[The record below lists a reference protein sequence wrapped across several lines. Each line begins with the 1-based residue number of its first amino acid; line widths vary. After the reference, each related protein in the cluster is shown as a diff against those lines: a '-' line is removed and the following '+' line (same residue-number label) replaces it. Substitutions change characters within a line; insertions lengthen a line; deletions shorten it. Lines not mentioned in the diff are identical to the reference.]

1 MTLNKYFKNQLVKS
15 AYSFLGWLGDSD
27 HLKILESLDKSQFY
41 ASEQLRELQLKKLRQ
56 LIHTA
61 FKHSLFWKERFT
73 AIGLE
78 KGDIAK
84 LDSLD
89 KIPVLSKRDI
99 IEHRDQI
106 LIQGADESCLIENKS
121 GGTTGSPLSYY
132 LDHHKAA
139 VREAATLRHNL
150 WSEYKIGDRLA
161 TIWGA
166 TGDFEQKK
174 SLKTMVRE
182 IFWGKHILLDSTNIS
197 EESINDFIVKWKRFR
212 PEILLA
218 YAVSLHF
225 FVKYLKDH
233 AITLS
238 PVRAIISSAEVLTD
252 EAREEVEGYFGARI
266 YERYGCREVSIIAS
280 ECPQHD
286 GLHVNAENLFLE
298 FEPIDDMRDG
308 RQLAKILLTDL
319 ENHVFPFIRYRLGD
333 VALINQNQKPCACG
347 RSLPKIEAVSGRVSE
362 YIKLKNGRYISG
374 TGLTISLLSKAPG
387 ILKTQIIQKSLDKIV
402 LRIVKNDDF
411 DDKSISILK
420 EEFGKLTGDS
430 MNIEFEFP
438 DRIRREKSGKYRLVI
453 SEVND

>member
-1 MTLNKYFKNQLVKS
+1 MALSKYFKNQLVKT

-27 HLKILESLDKSQFY
+27 HLKILEILDKSQFY
-41 ASEQLRELQLKKLRQ
+41 SSEQLRELQLKKLRYLVQ
-56 LIHTA
+56 KALR
-61 FKHSLFWKERFT
+61 HSLFWKERFA

-78 KGDIAK
+78 EGDIAR
-84 LDSLD
+84 LESLD

-99 IEHRDQI
+99 IERRDQI
-106 LIQGADESCLIENKS
+106 LLQGADESCLIENKS

-150 WSEYKIGDRLA
+150 WSGYRIGDRLA

-166 TGDFEQKK
+166 PGDFEKKK
-174 SLKTMVRE
+174 SLKTMARE
-182 IFWGKHILLDSTNIS
+182 IFWGKHILLDSTSIS
-197 EESINDFIVKWKRFR
+197 EESINAFIIKWKKFR

-225 FVKYLKDH
+225 FVKYLKDQ
-233 AITLS
+233 AITLPS
-238 PVRAIISSAEVLTD
+238 VRSIIISAEVLTD
-252 EAREEVEGYFGARI
+252 EARAEIEDYFGAKI

-298 FEPIDDMRDG
+298 FEPIDDMHEG

-333 VALINQNQKPCACG
+333 VVLINHNQKPCACG
-347 RSLPKIEAVSGRVSE
+347 RSLPKIEAVSGRISE
-362 YIKLKNGRYISG
+362 YIKLESGRYISG

-387 ILKTQIIQKSLDKIV
+387 ILKTQIIQKSLDKII

-411 DDKSISILK
+411 DDNSIRILR
-420 EEFGKLTGDS
+420 EEFGKLTGDGVK
-430 MNIEFEFP
+430 IEFEFP
-438 DRIRREKSGKYRLVI
+438 DRIKREKSGKYRLVI
-453 SEVND
+453 SEVNS